1 MAVVS
6 FTRHQNIPGD
16 PSHIWAFFANP
27 LNLSLITPPY
37 MRFRT
42 LTDLTLLPDKIY
54 PGQLIEYR
62 LRPFPLFSVRWV
74 TEIMLVSEG
83 VCFVDEQRRG
93 PYRLWHHE
101 HYFRPVPGGVE
112 MTDVVSYEVP
122 FGWIGRLAN
131 ALFVRRQVNGIF
143 DYRSREIG
151 KLFNPGGGGYVFPT
165 P

>member
-6 FTRHQNIPGD
+6 ITRHQIVSGD

-42 LTDLTLLPDKIY
+42 LTDLTLLPHKIY

-62 LRPFPLFSVRWV
+62 LRPFPLLPFIPVRWV
-74 TEIMLVSEG
+74 TEIMVVSEG
-83 VCFVDEQRRG
+83 SCFVDEQRSG

-101 HYFRPVPGGVE
+101 HYFRPVDGGVE
-112 MTDVVSYEVP
+112 MTDIVNYEVP
-122 FGWIGRLAN
+122 SGWIGRLAN
-131 ALFVRRQVNGIF
+131 ALFVRRQVEGIF
-143 DYRSREIG
+143 DFRYQEIER
-151 KLFNPGGGGYVFPT
+151 LFPAAAP
-165 P
+165 

>member
-6 FTRHQNIPGD
+6 ITRFQTVPGD

-42 LTDLTLLPDKIY
+42 LTDLTLFPHRIY

-62 LRPFPLFSVRWV
+62 LRPLPLYSVRWV
-74 TEIMLVSEG
+74 TEIMLVDEG
-83 VCFVDEQRRG
+83 SCFIDEQRSG

-101 HYFRPVPGGVE
+101 HYFRPVAGGVE
-112 MTDVVSYEVP
+112 MTDIVNYEVP

-131 ALFVRRQVNGIF
+131 ALFVRRQVEGIF
-143 DYRSREIG
+143 DYRYREIE
-151 KLFNPGGGGYVFPT
+151 KLFPAGR
-165 P
+165 